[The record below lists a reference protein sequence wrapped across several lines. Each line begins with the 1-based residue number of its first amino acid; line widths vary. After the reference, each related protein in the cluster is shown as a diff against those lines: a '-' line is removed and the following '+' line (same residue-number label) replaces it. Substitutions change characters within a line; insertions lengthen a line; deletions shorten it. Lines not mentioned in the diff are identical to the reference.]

1 MEHAPGGD
9 RLERE
14 TMTLEANMTTAT
26 AAPTTSTRFGSV
38 SVPRKVSG
46 GVVIVIGIAFLL
58 ITMMNNLFQVGP
70 AFEDMIDDFRP
81 VLTDESLSV
90 ARADIAGL
98 EAAGDE
104 FQTVVVPAMAQAL
117 GVTPEEFAG
126 LVESQYPAVA
136 GGMAALPEI
145 TATFYGLIDTLDS
158 QQELFASADA
168 IPTESLPANTVPWII
183 TISGILAIVVGVMM
197 FKPGRMWAILAV
209 ALGAGLVIVTFALS
223 LPQKA
228 ADADQLNE
236 NLTPIYT
243 QELID
248 GATAS
253 LAVIGAMGQQMQAEM
268 LPDLASQLGMSQDE
282 LNAFLGENFP
292 ATAAAM
298 QTMPESLER
307 FEAFVAVFATN
318 LDNYMTIQPVAFV
331 PIIWALIIGGA
342 LMVLMG
348 GYCLVTKQ

>member
-1 MEHAPGGD
+1 
-9 RLERE
+9 
-14 TMTLEANMTTAT
+14 MTTAT
-26 AAPTTSTRFGSV
+26 AAPTTSTAFGSV
-38 SVPRKVSG
+38 SIPRKVSA
-46 GVVIVIGIAFLL
+46 GVVIVIGIAFLV
-58 ITMMNNLFQVGP
+58 ITMMNSLFQVGP

-98 EAAGDE
+98 EAAGVE

-117 GVTPEEFAG
+117 GVTSEEFAG

-145 TATFYGLIDTLDS
+145 TATFNGLIDTLDS

-183 TISGILAIVVGVMM
+183 AVSGILAIVVGVMM
-197 FKPGRMWAILAV
+197 FKPGRTWAILAV
-209 ALGAGLVIVTFALS
+209 GLGAGLVIVTFALS

-243 QELID
+243 QELIG

-253 LAVIGAMGQQMQAEM
+253 LAVIGAMGQQMQVEM

-298 QTMPESLER
+298 QTMPDSLER

-331 PIIWALIIGGA
+331 PIIWSLVIGGA
-342 LMVLMG
+342 IMVLMG
-348 GYCLVTKQ
+348 GYCLATKQ